1 MKSKLTNNQAVI
13 NNMASELKQFM
24 SEQVEVINKSLKKI
38 LSTELD
44 MPENLYKSMEYSI
57 EAGGKRVRPLLVL
70 ATLKDLNVE
79 HEDAALAASAIELI
93 HTYSLIHDDLPSMDD
108 DDLRR
113 GKPTNHIVFGEAM
126 AILAGD
132 AMQTLAFDVLA
143 NLSNTNADDKLAL
156 IQLLA
161 KASGAR
167 GMVAG
172 QVLDIEGEG
181 QPLNVEQLQTIHAN
195 KTGALLSC
203 CIQFGATFA
212 NLQGDNRK
220 AIEQYAKHI
229 GIAFQIQDDI
239 LDVTATTEEL
249 GKNAGSDESSDKT
262 TYPMLLGLDGAKKQ
276 LAWHHEQAIQSLKFI
291 ENETS
296 YLKQFADYIVQRSF

>member
-1 MKSKLTNNQAVI
+1 MEEHIDAINQTLTMI
-13 NNMASELKQFM
+13 LKQDGEIPQQLF
-24 SEQVEVINKSLKKI
+24 QSL
-38 LSTELD
+38 
-44 MPENLYKSMEYSI
+44 EYSI

-70 ATLKDLNVE
+70 ATLKDLNIV
-79 HEDAALAASAIELI
+79 HEDAVKAAAAIELI

-113 GKPTNHIVFGEAM
+113 GKPTNHIVYGEAM

-143 NLSNTNADDKLAL
+143 NLPNTSAQDKITL

-161 KASGAR
+161 KASGAQ

-181 QPLNVEQLQTIHAN
+181 QSLSLEQLQQIHAN

-203 CIQFGATFA
+203 CIEFGATLS
-212 NLQGDNRK
+212 NLHGENRL
-220 AIEQYAKHI
+220 AIEEYARHI

-239 LDVTATTEEL
+239 LDVTATTEQL

-262 TYPMLLGLDGAKKQ
+262 TYPMLLGLEGAKEQ
-276 LAWHHEQAIQSLKFI
+276 LAWHHEQAIQSLHFVK
-291 ENETS
+291 NERS
-296 YLKQFADYIVQRSF
+296 YLKLFADYIVQRSF

>member
-1 MKSKLTNNQAVI
+1 MKNNLLICLAVA
-13 NNMASELKQFM
+13 NKMVNELKQFM
-24 SEQVEVINKSLKKI
+24 EEQVQVVNKALQQI
-38 LSTELD
+38 LNENQST
-44 MPENLYKSMEYSI
+44 PENLYESMAYSI

-70 ATLKDLNVE
+70 ATLKDLNIE
-79 HEDAALAASAIELI
+79 HEDAVFAAAAIELI

-132 AMQTLAFDVLA
+132 AMQTIAFDVLA
-143 NLSNTNADDKLAL
+143 NLSKTNAEDKLTL
-156 IQLLA
+156 IRLLA
-161 KASGAR
+161 KASGAN

-181 QPLNVEQLQTIHAN
+181 QSLDLEQLQTIHAN

-203 CIQFGATFA
+203 CIQFGATLA
-212 NLQGDNRK
+212 QLQGVNRE
-220 AIEQYAKHI
+220 AIEAYAKHI

-239 LDVTATTEEL
+239 LDVIGTTEQL

-262 TYPMLLGLDGAKKQ
+262 TYPMLLGLEGAKKQ

>member
-1 MKSKLTNNQAVI
+1 MTNKMGN
-13 NNMASELKQFM
+13 ELKQFM
-24 SEQVEVINKSLKKI
+24 NEHVEVVNHALKNI
-38 LSTELD
+38 LDQEQD
-44 MPENLYKSMEYSI
+44 IPKNLYDAMQYSI

-70 ATLKDLNVE
+70 ATLKDLNIH
-79 HEDAALAASAIELI
+79 HEDAVMAAAAIELI
-93 HTYSLIHDDLPSMDD
+93 HTYSLIHDDLPSMDN

-113 GKPTNHIVFGEAM
+113 GKPTNHIVHGEAM

-143 NLSNTNADDKLAL
+143 NLPNTAAKDQVSL

-161 KASGAR
+161 KASGAN

-181 QPLNVEQLQTIHAN
+181 KSLTVEQLQTIHVN

-203 CIQFGATFA
+203 CIEFGATFA
-212 NLQGDNRK
+212 NLQGEHRT
-220 AIEQYAKHI
+220 AIEKYANHI

-239 LDVTATTEEL
+239 LDVTATTEQL

-262 TYPMLLGLDGAKKQ
+262 TYPMLLGLEGAKKQ
-276 LAWHHEQAIQSLKFI
+276 LAWHHEQAIQALAFI
-291 ENETS
+291 ENEKS